1 MFREQTQ
8 GIKSSGALM
17 GMLIALGLSSGCATL
32 RAGQQCALSDC
43 NADARI
49 TSAVQTSLD
58 GHPEFGPSG
67 QLRVATLNRVVYLYG
82 SVANDLQL
90 AVANSV
96 ASEAGGDA
104 KIISSIAVTEK

>member
-1 MFREQTQ
+1 MFREQTHR
-8 GIKSSGALM
+8 IKSSGALN
-17 GMLIALGLSSGCATL
+17 GMVIAAVLSSGCATL
-32 RAGQQCALSDC
+32 DAGRQCGRADC

-58 GHPEFGPSG
+58 RHPEFGPSG

-90 AVANSV
+90 ADANSV

-104 KIISSIAVTEK
+104 KIVSSIAVSEK